1 MTGAPYTVLQGVLAV
16 ATMVFLGVFG
26 YESYVGGQCNQMVN
40 ERVASSQAQLDTV
53 QRRID
58 KIHARQESLQARS
71 GEPIK
76 KFDGPDSGQGSKQ

>member
-16 ATMVFLGVFG
+16 ATMGFLGVFA
-26 YESYVGGQCNQMVN
+26 YESYVGGQCNQTVN

-58 KIHARQESLQARS
+58 KIHSRQESLQARS
-71 GEPIK
+71 GEPIQ
-76 KFDGPDSGQGSKQ
+76 KFDGLGSGQGSKQ